1 MFNLR
6 DLEFREYI
14 LRNQIFWNF
23 FEFSLFNKK
32 EITDRDLL
40 KFYFEYYSRVK
51 KNGKAEALNI
61 ELSRMLFNYKM
72 SKVSKDQLIKFR
84 GIIKKETGIDL
95 INLRLTYYELSD
107 KIWRT
112 IGDFNK
118 FNKLVD
124 IFLDQI

>member
-1 MFNLR
+1 
-6 DLEFREYI
+6 
-14 LRNQIFWNF
+14 
-23 FEFSLFNKK
+23 
-32 EITDRDLL
+32 
-40 KFYFEYYSRVK
+40 
-51 KNGKAEALNI
+51 
-61 ELSRMLFNYKM
+61 M